1 MTLELSAMALPVTR
15 DNSTSVQTDEDRLVV
30 ELELLGIAYLSRHG
44 PTSVDSV
51 RAPHELLS
59 DLIRQPSAR
68 VRGAIIAVLLLHPD
82 LATAV
87 PAAMSRLS
95 QADQTTL
102 RVFYTASV
110 ILQAKY
116 AARLQ
121 LNAASTRPLPD
132 WFSLG
137 LGLVRSGSPDEQ
149 LAALGHIHRRLSGSA
164 VNWAGTYDNVAQ
176 HLVNQLER
184 ERLWNL

>member
-1 MTLELSAMALPVTR
+1 
-15 DNSTSVQTDEDRLVV
+15 
-30 ELELLGIAYLSRHG
+30 
-44 PTSVDSV
+44 V

-68 VRGAIIAVLLLHPD
+68 ARGAVIAVLLLHPD
-82 LATAV
+82 LAAAV

-95 QADQTTL
+95 QAEQTTL
-102 RVFYTASV
+102 RILYTASV

-116 AARLQ
+116 ANRLPII
-121 LNAASTRPLPD
+121 APSTRPLPD
-132 WFSLG
+132 LFSLG
-137 LGLVRSGSPDEQ
+137 LGLLHSGSPDKQ

-176 HLVNQLER
+176 HLLHQRER
-184 ERLWNL
+184 ERLWNR

>member
-1 MTLELSAMALPVTR
+1 MVLPVAR
-15 DNSTSVQTDEDRLVV
+15 RNSTSLRSDEDRLVA
-30 ELELLGIAYLSRHG
+30 ELELLGITYLSRRE

-68 VRGAIIAVLLLHPD
+68 VRGALIAVLLLHPD

-95 QADQTTL
+95 QGEQTTL
-102 RVFYTASV
+102 QILYTASV

-116 AARLQ
+116 ADRLQ
-121 LNAASTRPLPD
+121 IIAPSTRPLPD
-132 WFSLG
+132 LFSSG
-137 LGLVRSGSPDEQ
+137 LGLLRSGSPDDQ
-149 LAALGHIHRRLSGSA
+149 LFALGQIHHHLSRSH

-176 HLVNQLER
+176 HLVNRLER

>member
-1 MTLELSAMALPVTR
+1 MTLELSEMALSVTE
-15 DNSTSVQTDEDRLVV
+15 DSSIPVQTDEDHLVA
-30 ELELLGIAYLSRHG
+30 ELELLGIAYLSRHR
-44 PTSVDSV
+44 PTPVDSV

-68 VRGAIIAVLLLHPD
+68 VRGAIIAVLLLHPE
-82 LATAV
+82 LANAI

-95 QADQTTL
+95 QADQLTL

-116 AARLQ
+116 APRLQ
-121 LNAASTRPLPD
+121 LNATSTQPLPD
-132 WFSLG
+132 LFSLE
-137 LGLVRSGSPDEQ
+137 LGLLRSGSPSEQ
-149 LAALGHIHRRLSGSA
+149 LAALGRIHRRLSGSA
-164 VNWAGTYDNVAQ
+164 VNWVGTYDNVAQ
-176 HLVNQLER
+176 HLMNRLER